1 MIPYKLKTS
10 FGVVVCSLLGFDKA
24 LDANKITSK
33 LLDGSYHVQTVGTPA
48 KYANIRVYAETL
60 AQRDAADLAA
70 AECAILIAEWQ
81 GKNYAGYIDGSI
93 DWTPFVTGK
102 SAVGVCKFLIEVT
115 G

>member
-10 FGVVVCSLLGFDKA
+10 SGAVVCSVLGFDKA
-24 LDANKITSK
+24 LEANKILSK
-33 LLDGSYHVQTVGTPA
+33 LLDGSYHIQTVGTPA
-48 KYANIRVYAETL
+48 QYANIRIYAETL

-70 AECAILIAEWQ
+70 AECAILIAQWK
-81 GKNYAGYIDGSI
+81 GTSYAGYIDGSI

-102 SAVGVCKFLIEVT
+102 SATGTCRFLIEVT